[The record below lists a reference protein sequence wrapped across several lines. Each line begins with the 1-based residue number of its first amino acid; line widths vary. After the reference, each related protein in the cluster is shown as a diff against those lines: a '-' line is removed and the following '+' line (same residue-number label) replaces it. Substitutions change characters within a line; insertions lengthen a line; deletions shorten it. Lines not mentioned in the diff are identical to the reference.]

1 MSCAEYQSGQTLYS
15 VAYKDD
21 KDLCT
26 LSFIYMY
33 YKTTVFQQAQTSSNG
48 VRSSFLVLGSVNSV
62 RLCLFELSR
71 IKMSQAIL
79 ACDKLCRVL
88 SDCVGMC

>member
-1 MSCAEYQSGQTLYS
+1 MVNPPKEDYHDSVYSKVSCAEYQSGQTLYS

-33 YKTTVFQQAQTSSNG
+33 YQAHSLLTSTNFYLSPKQ
-48 VRSSFLVLGSVNSV
+48 SVVDAYLPN
-62 RLCLFELSR
+62 
-71 IKMSQAIL
+71 
-79 ACDKLCRVL
+79 CDQVMLDL
-88 SDCVGMC
+88 